1 MCSGILFVGLL
12 AALLDGDLHLG
23 VPPAVVLGGALWA
36 LSNFVPR
43 FYFSERLTNTLSQ
56 CPSSTLPETNSK
68 SH

>member
-43 FYFSERLTNTLSQ
+43 FWLREADKYTQ
-56 CPSSTLPETNSK
+56 PMSK
-68 SH
+68 LYIPWNHR